1 MKIFVLGSTG
11 MLGRYVSIY
20 LSKKYKVINMS
31 RQDVDVADINECDLK
46 LALQLN
52 GFHEGD
58 VIINCVGAIKPI
70 VDLLG
75 DLNALKINS
84 IFPRVLAN
92 VVNSLGGKLIHP
104 TTDCVYTGLRGD
116 YTEQD
121 KHDITD
127 VYGRTKSL
135 GEPNN
140 CTVIRTSIIGE
151 EVNQGRSLVE
161 WIKSQ
166 NNKTVFGFT
175 NHIWNGVTCLQFA
188 KICDNI
194 ITNDSFWV
202 GTKHVFSNKVTKYE
216 LLQLVIKHYHLNIEV
231 VEKEAGEKCDRTL
244 STVDS
249 FCSSLDLPSLDDQIK
264 EMQQFSDVLYGS
276 N

>member
-11 MLGRYVSIY
+11 MLGRYVSSY
-20 LSKKYKVINMS
+20 LGKKYKVINLS
-31 RQDVDVADINECDLK
+31 RQDVDVADVTEYDLK
-46 LALQLN
+46 LAFRLHDFN
-52 GFHEGD
+52 DGD
-58 VIINCVGAIKPI
+58 VVINCIGAIKPT

-92 VVNSLGGKLIHP
+92 VVNSLNGKLIHP
-104 TTDCVYTGLRGD
+104 TTDCVYTGQKGN

-166 NNKTVFGFT
+166 NDKTVFGFT

-194 ITNDSFWV
+194 IINNSFWIGV
-202 GTKHVFSNKVTKYE
+202 KHVFSNHVTKYE
-216 LLQLVIKHYHLNIEV
+216 LLQLVIKHYNLNIEV
-231 VEKEAGEKCDRTL
+231 TAKEAGEKCDRTL
-244 STVDS
+244 SSIDDY
-249 FCSSLDLPSLDDQIK
+249 CSTLNIPPLDDQIK
-264 EMQQFSDVLYGS
+264 DMKEFNKLLY
-276 N
+276 NND